1 MFKIGNKRGIEDFRA
16 MKIAVV
22 TDDKQT
28 ISRHFGRAEHYIVV
42 LSEEK
47 QILERKTLPKAAKHD
62 SKHLRGRP
70 GEQEHMRGKGTGQR
84 AHKQHE
90 DMFKDIK
97 DCDIVM
103 SGGMGRGAYT
113 GLERLGIQP
122 IITDIPDIED
132 AVQAVLDGTIINRTE
147 KLR

>member
-1 MFKIGNKRGIEDFRA
+1 

-28 ISRHFGRAEHYIVV
+28 ISQHFGRAEHYIVV
-42 LSEEK
+42 LSDEK
-47 QILERKTLPKAAKHD
+47 QILERKTLPKAVKNHAKHR
-62 SKHLRGRP
+62 RGRQD
-70 GEQEHMRGKGTGQR
+70 EQEQMRGKGTGQR

-90 DMFKDIK
+90 DMFKDIG

-103 SGGMGRGAYT
+103 SRGMGRGAYS

-132 AVQAVLDGTIINRTE
+132 AVQAVLDGTIINHTE